1 MVAPALARD
10 KSSYCIPRRTYGRA
24 GCCAASSRYRCCWR
38 GAPLG
43 FFAALST
50 RPSRRGGQPS
60 WYKRCT
66 RASKFLRF
74 YLFCDARVHLLLR
87 CAFAAMYLCCGA
99 PFTARSPCSRVP
111 WLPLQPIQSCPR
123 AAFGY
128 NAWCFVPLAQWIR
141 ASASG
146 AEGRRFESCKGHQIG
161 QPGLLH
167 AARVFSLRE
176 PGPLTAVRDNR
187 VSEDFRRGDA
197 MVVPDAVFVRALH
210 GAYNG
215 TLVLKAYCARVW
227 ARCMC

>member
-1 MVAPALARD
+1 MSGQGAAQHHLVTEGAGEVLFWDFLQSCQPVLRAEGGGLLVIKGVHERQN
-10 KSSYCIPRRTYGRA
+10 SCVFTFLRRSCT
-24 GCCAASSRYRCCWR
+24 
-38 GAPLG
+38 P
-43 FFAALST
+43 FAA
-50 RPSRRGGQPS
+50 
-60 WYKRCT
+60 
-66 RASKFLRF
+66 A
-74 YLFCDARVHLLLR
+74 H
-87 CAFAAMYLCCGA
+87 LCCGA
-99 PFTARSPCSRVP
+99 PVTARSSCSRVP

-167 AARVFSLRE
+167 AARVFLYESL
-176 PGPLTAVRDNR
+176 GPFTAVRGNQ
-187 VSEDFRRGDA
+187 VSEHFRRGDA

-215 TLVLKAYCARVW
+215 TLVLRACRARVW
-227 ARCMC
+227 ARFMC

>member
-1 MVAPALARD
+1 MWAGRVRRSIISLQKVLARC
-10 KSSYCIPRRTYGRA
+10 SFGIFCRA
-24 GCCAASSRYRCCWR
+24 VNPPFAQR
-38 GAPLG
+38 GAALLVIKG
-43 FFAALST
+43 VHERQNSCVFTFFATL
-50 RPSRRGGQPS
+50 
-60 WYKRCT
+60 
-66 RASKFLRF
+66 
-74 YLFCDARVHLLLR
+74 
-87 CAFAAMYLCCGA
+87 MYTFCCGA
-99 PFTARSPCSRVP
+99 PVTARSSCSRVP

-146 AEGRRFESCKGHQIG
+146 AEGRRFESCKGHQFG

-176 PGPLTAVRDNR
+176 PGPLTAVRGNQ

-215 TLVLKAYCARVW
+215 TLVLKAYCARGW

>member
-1 MVAPALARD
+1 MGLF
-10 KSSYCIPRRTYGRA
+10 A
-24 GCCAASSRYRCCWR
+24 G
-38 GAPLG
+38 
-43 FFAALST
+43 LST
-50 RPSRRGGQPS
+50 RPSRRAGAALLVIKG
-60 WYKRCT
+60 
-66 RASKFLRF
+66 
-74 YLFCDARVHLLLR
+74 VHERQNSCVLTCFVTLVYT
-87 CAFAAMYLCCGA
+87 FCCGA
-99 PFTARSPCSRVP
+99 PFTARSSCSRVL
-111 WLPLQPIQSCPR
+111 WLSLQPIQSCPR

-176 PGPLTAVRDNR
+176 PGALTAVRGNR

-215 TLVLKAYCARVW
+215 TLVLRAYRARVW

>member
-1 MVAPALARD
+1 MSGQGAARHHLVTEGAGEVLLWVFLQ
-10 KSSYCIPRRTYGRA
+10 SCQPVLRTEG
-24 GCCAASSRYRCCWR
+24 G
-38 GAPLG
+38 GPLG
-43 FFAALST
+43 N
-50 RPSRRGGQPS
+50 
-60 WYKRCT
+60 KRCT
-66 RASKFLRF
+66 RASKVLRF
-74 YLFCDARVHLLLR
+74 CLFCDARVHLLLR
-87 CAFAAMYLCCGA
+87 RAFAAMHFYCGG

-167 AARVFSLRE
+167 AARVFFFTRAW
-176 PGPLTAVRDNR
+176 GALTAVRSNQ
-187 VSEDFRRGDA
+187 VSGDFRRGDA
-197 MVVPDAVFVRALH
+197 MVVPDAVFVCALH

-215 TLVLKAYCARVW
+215 TLVLRACRARVW
-227 ARCMC
+227 ARYMC

>member
-1 MVAPALARD
+1 MNA
-10 KSSYCIPRRTYGRA
+10 
-24 GCCAASSRYRCCWR
+24 
-38 GAPLG
+38 
-43 FFAALST
+43 ST
-50 RPSRRGGQPS
+50 RIILDGPRNKHDKQEKAMVFERAHRAHIGAVASR
-60 WYKRCT
+60 
-66 RASKFLRF
+66 
-74 YLFCDARVHLLLR
+74 
-87 CAFAAMYLCCGA
+87 
-99 PFTARSPCSRVP
+99 PCLSIMAV
-111 WLPLQPIQSCPR
+111 I
-123 AAFGY
+123 
-128 NAWCFVPLAQWIR
+128 NVPLAQWIR

-215 TLVLKAYCARVW
+215 TLVLRAYRARVW
-227 ARCMC
+227 ARFMC